1 LEPHLQENAV
11 LLALPAGGVPVGYEV
26 AKQLG
31 LTLDLAIVRKIQIP
45 WNTEAGFGAVAWDGS
60 VVLNEALV
68 KELTL
73 TPRQIEESISLAKL
87 IMSERVR
94 KFRGDRSFP
103 DIRGKAVALI
113 DDGLASGYTMLA
125 AIDSVRKKKPRK
137 LVVAVPTGSTG
148 AIQLVSSRADL
159 VICLNVRSGPIFA
172 VADAYEHWYDLTDE
186 EVLQYLKA
194 PT

>member
-1 LEPHLQENAV
+1 MEPHLHENAV